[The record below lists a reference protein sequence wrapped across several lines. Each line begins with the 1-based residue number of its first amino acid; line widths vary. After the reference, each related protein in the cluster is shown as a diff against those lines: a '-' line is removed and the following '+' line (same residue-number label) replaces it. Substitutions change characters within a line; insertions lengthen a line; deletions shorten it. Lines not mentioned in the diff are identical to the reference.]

1 MPSAERP
8 VALLT
13 GASAGIGR
21 AVAERLAR
29 SGYRLVLA
37 SRTPDAA
44 AKEIAT
50 AFAAEVVP
58 VACDIADPAAVDP
71 VIAAAARLGRL
82 DALLLNH
89 GSPLAGAFLDVPDDA
104 WERHFQM
111 MVHGPLRLLR
121 AAVPLFRRSGGGR
134 VVAITSMSAKAPEA
148 GIILSNSLR
157 AALVNALKTIAI
169 ELGADNILC
178 NAVAPGFTD
187 VPATRERWNRTHAQR
202 QGTTPDAIDRET
214 LARIPLHRYGWPD
227 EIAALVEFLLSAANG
242 YVSGQHILA
251 DGGAAPVT

>member
-1 MPSAERP
+1 MASADKP

-29 SGYRLVLA
+29 SGYRLILA
-37 SRTPDAA
+37 SRKPDAA
-44 AKEIAT
+44 GKAIAAT
-50 AFAAEVVP
+50 FAAEVVP
-58 VACDIADPAAVDP
+58 VAFDIADPAGIDP
-71 VIAAAARLGRL
+71 LIAAAATFGRL

-89 GSPLAGAFLDVPDDA
+89 GSPLGGSFLEVPDEA
-104 WERHFQM
+104 WERHFRM

-121 AAVPLFRRSGGGR
+121 AAVPLFRASGGGR
-134 VVAITSMSAKAPEA
+134 VVAVTAMSAKAPEA
-148 GIILSNSLR
+148 GLVLSNSLR

-169 ELGADNILC
+169 ELGPDNILC
-178 NAVAPGFTD
+178 NAVAPGFTA

-202 QGTTPDAIDRET
+202 RGTTPEAIDRET
-214 LARIPLHRYGWPD
+214 LARIPLQRYGRP
-227 EIAALVEFLLSAANG
+227 EEVAALVAFLLSPDNG

-251 DGGAAPVT
+251 DGGAAPAL